1 MLNSYNLII
10 YKIITGSF
18 KTGLFMVVATVVTT
32 AILSQKSFASQSLYQ
47 YSVQLVA
54 EQTNPWALPQT
65 SEQFME
71 SQQTPQFRGRSK
83 AQPERSDVYRFYS
96 GQMGRFVTPEYLE
109 SLKQQQMQMQMM
121 PPMMPEGR
129 QYNQRKYRRSPSTQV
144 MPQQTWPRLPAQE
157 SGQGYNGSPTYD
169 IGKDMGNVNPLYDVP
184 AVSPWSSG
192 SDLIYRGGSIP
203 DSLPGDFS
211 GSLPWVPNEAL
222 GGLPPI
228 HTPHAYPFMGSEYD
242 SERGI
247 EDKVFNPF
255 TFLPYGKP

>member
-1 MLNSYNLII
+1 
-10 YKIITGSF
+10 
-18 KTGLFMVVATVVTT
+18 MVIATVVTT
-32 AILSQKSFASQSLYQ
+32 AILTQNGFASQSLYQ

-83 AQPERSDVYRFYS
+83 AQPERADVYRFYS

-121 PPMMPEGR
+121 PPMIPGGR

-144 MPQQTWPRLPAQE
+144 MPKQTWP
-157 SGQGYNGSPTYD
+157 SQGSWSAPYG
-169 IGKDMGNVNPLYDVP
+169 MGNVNPLYDAP

-203 DSLPGDFS
+203 DSLPGGFS